1 MRQSLEKL
9 KKNTQKLLILSPK
22 DKKFIILRIAE
33 ALRGRKG
40 EILSANE
47 KDLAILSKGE
57 ALRDRLL
64 LDSKRF
70 DALCASLEQIA
81 LLEDPVGKV
90 LAGWVNEAG
99 LKIEKVSV
107 PLGVVCVIYEARPA
121 ISAELVA
128 LLLKSSNGGVLKGG
142 SEAKNTNL
150 AIFKCVQDTLK
161 GYDLEHCFLML
172 NDRAAL
178 NELLQ
183 MSEFIDLVVPRGS
196 SAMINEIASKS
207 KIPLIKHDKGL
218 CHTFVDE
225 SADLKDAVSIIINAK
240 CQRPSACNA
249 LESLLV
255 HKNIAKELFAL
266 LVPEFTKN
274 GVKIYADEPS
284 LALLKGAKLQMQAA
298 SEQDYLTE
306 WLDLALCVRLVEHTH
321 QAIEHINAYGSAHSD
336 AILSNNAENIALF
349 QRQVNSACVY
359 VNASTRFSD
368 GGEFGFGAEVGI
380 STSKLHAR
388 GPMGVNELCTY
399 KYLVSGAGQVRS

>member
-22 DKKFIILRIAE
+22 DKKFIILRVAE

-47 KDLAILSKGE
+47 KDLAAFSKGV

-64 LDSKRF
+64 LDDKRF

-81 LLEDPVGKV
+81 LLDDPVGKV

-161 GYDLEHCFLML
+161 GYGLEHCFLML

-225 SADLKDAVSIIINAK
+225 SADLKDAVAIIINAK

-266 LVPEFTKN
+266 LIPEFTKN

-284 LALLKGAKLQMQAA
+284 LALLKGAKLQVQAA

-306 WLDLALCVRLVEHTH
+306 WLDLALCVKIVKDTC

>member
-47 KDLAILSKGE
+47 KDLIAFSKGE

-81 LLEDPVGKV
+81 LLDDPVGKV

-161 GYDLEHCFLML
+161 GYGLEHCFLML

-266 LVPEFTKN
+266 LIPEFTKN

-306 WLDLALCVRLVEHTH
+306 WLDLALCVKIVKDTC

>member
-22 DKKFIILRIAE
+22 EKKFIILRIAE

-47 KDLAILSKGE
+47 KDLAAFSKGE

-81 LLEDPVGKV
+81 LLDDPVGKV

-128 LLLKSSNGGVLKGG
+128 LLLKSSNGGILKGG

-150 AIFKCVQDTLK
+150 AIFECVQDTLK

-266 LVPEFTKN
+266 LAPEFTKN

-306 WLDLALCVRLVEHTH
+306 WLDLALCVKIVKDTC

>member
-47 KDLAILSKGE
+47 KDLAIFSKGE

-284 LALLKGAKLQMQAA
+284 LALLKGAKLQVQAA

-306 WLDLALCVRLVEHTH
+306 WLDLALCVKIVKDTC

>member
-22 DKKFIILRIAE
+22 DKKFIILRVAE
-33 ALRGRKG
+33 ALRGRKS

-47 KDLAILSKGE
+47 KDLTAFSKGV
-57 ALRDRLL
+57 ALRDRLM
-64 LDSKRF
+64 LDDKRF

-142 SEAKNTNL
+142 SEARNTNL

-161 GYDLEHCFLML
+161 GYGLEHCFLML

-266 LVPEFTKN
+266 LIPEFTKN

-306 WLDLALCVRLVEHTH
+306 WLDLALCVKIVKDTC

-336 AILSNNAENIALF
+336 AILSNNAENIAIF

>member
-47 KDLAILSKGE
+47 KDLAAFSKGE

-64 LDSKRF
+64 LDNKRF

-81 LLEDPVGKV
+81 HLDDPVGKV

-150 AIFKCVQDTLK
+150 AIFECVQDTLK

-266 LVPEFTKN
+266 LAPEFTKN

-284 LALLKGAKLQMQAA
+284 LALLKGEKLQMQAA

-306 WLDLALCVRLVEHTH
+306 WLDLALCVKIVKDTY

>member
-47 KDLAILSKGE
+47 KDLAIFSKGE

>member
-33 ALRGRKG
+33 ALRGRKD

-47 KDLAILSKGE
+47 KDLAAFSKGE

-70 DALCASLEQIA
+70 DTLCASLEQIA

-161 GYDLEHCFLML
+161 GYGLEHCFLML
-172 NDRAAL
+172 NDRAVL

-306 WLDLALCVRLVEHTH
+306 WLDLALCVKIVKDTC

-349 QRQVNSACVY
+349 QRQVNSACIY

>member
-47 KDLAILSKGE
+47 KDLAIFSKGE

-161 GYDLEHCFLML
+161 GYGLEHCFLML

-178 NELLQ
+178 NKLLQ

-218 CHTFVDE
+218 CHIFVDE
-225 SADLKDAVSIIINAK
+225 SADLKDAVAIIINAK

-255 HKNIAKELFAL
+255 HKNIAKELFSL

-306 WLDLALCVRLVEHTH
+306 WLDLALCVKIVKDTC

>member
-22 DKKFIILRIAE
+22 DKKFIILRVAE

-47 KDLAILSKGE
+47 KDLAAFSKGV

-64 LDSKRF
+64 LDDKRF

-161 GYDLEHCFLML
+161 SYGLEHCFLML

-225 SADLKDAVSIIINAK
+225 SADLKDAVAIIINAK

-306 WLDLALCVRLVEHTH
+306 WLDLALCVKIVKDTC

-336 AILSNNAENIALF
+336 AILSNNAENIAIF

-399 KYLVSGAGQVRS
+399 KYFVSGTGQVRS

>member
-47 KDLAILSKGE
+47 KDLAVFSKGE

-64 LDSKRF
+64 LDDKRF

-81 LLEDPVGKV
+81 HLDDPVGKV

-150 AIFKCVQDTLK
+150 SIFKCVQDTLK
-161 GYDLEHCFLML
+161 GYGLEHCFLML

-225 SADLKDAVSIIINAK
+225 SADLKDAVAIIINAK

-249 LESLLV
+249 LESLLI

-266 LVPEFTKN
+266 LAPEFTKN

-306 WLDLALCVRLVEHTH
+306 WLDLALCVKIVKDTC

>member
-47 KDLAILSKGE
+47 KDLAAFSKGE

-81 LLEDPVGKV
+81 HLDDPVGKV

-150 AIFKCVQDTLK
+150 AIFECVQYTLK
-161 GYDLEHCFLML
+161 GYGLEHCFLML

-218 CHTFVDE
+218 CHTIVDE

-266 LVPEFTKN
+266 LIPEFTKN

-284 LALLKGAKLQMQAA
+284 LALLKGTKLQMQAA

-306 WLDLALCVRLVEHTH
+306 WLDLALCVKIVKDTC

>member
-47 KDLAILSKGE
+47 KDLAIFSKGE

-225 SADLKDAVSIIINAK
+225 SADLKDAVAIIINAK

-266 LVPEFTKN
+266 LIPEFTKN

-306 WLDLALCVRLVEHTH
+306 WLDLALCVKIVKDTC

>member
-33 ALRGRKG
+33 ALRGRKD

-47 KDLAILSKGE
+47 KDLAAFSKGE

-70 DALCASLEQIA
+70 DTLCASLEQIA
-81 LLEDPVGKV
+81 HLDDPVGKV

-150 AIFKCVQDTLK
+150 AIFECVQDTLK

-284 LALLKGAKLQMQAA
+284 LALLKGAKLQVQAA

-306 WLDLALCVRLVEHTH
+306 WLDLALCVKIVKDTC

>member
-47 KDLAILSKGE
+47 KDLAAFSKGE

-142 SEAKNTNL
+142 NEAKNTNL

-161 GYDLEHCFLML
+161 GYGLEHCFLML

-274 GVKIYADEPS
+274 SVKIYADEPS
-284 LALLKGAKLQMQAA
+284 LALLKGTKLQMQAA

-306 WLDLALCVRLVEHTH
+306 WLDLALCVKIVKDTC

>member
-1 MRQSLEKL
+1 M
-9 KKNTQKLLILSPK
+9 
-22 DKKFIILRIAE
+22 RIAE

-47 KDLAILSKGE
+47 KDLAAFSKGE

-64 LDSKRF
+64 LDDKRF

-81 LLEDPVGKV
+81 HLDDPVGKV

-99 LKIEKVSV
+99 LKIEKISV

-150 AIFKCVQDTLK
+150 AIFECVQDTLK

-266 LVPEFTKN
+266 LVPEFTKK

-306 WLDLALCVRLVEHTH
+306 WLDLALCVKIVKDTC

>member
-47 KDLAILSKGE
+47 KDLAIFSKGE

-306 WLDLALCVRLVEHTH
+306 WLDLALCVKIVKDTC

-349 QRQVNSACVY
+349 QRQVNSACIY

>member
-47 KDLAILSKGE
+47 KDLAVFSKGE

-81 LLEDPVGKV
+81 LLDDPVGKV
-90 LAGWVNEAG
+90 LAGWVNEVG

-150 AIFKCVQDTLK
+150 SIFKCVQDTLK

-284 LALLKGAKLQMQAA
+284 LALLKGVKLQVQAA

-306 WLDLALCVRLVEHTH
+306 WLDLALCVKIVKDTC

>member
-47 KDLAILSKGE
+47 KDLAAFSKGE

-284 LALLKGAKLQMQAA
+284 LALLKGAKLQVQAA

-306 WLDLALCVRLVEHTH
+306 WLDLALCVKIVKDTC

>member
-47 KDLAILSKGE
+47 KDLAAFSKGE

-64 LDSKRF
+64 LDDKRF
-70 DALCASLEQIA
+70 DALCASLEQITH
-81 LLEDPVGKV
+81 LDDPVGKV

-161 GYDLEHCFLML
+161 GYGLEHCFLML

-284 LALLKGAKLQMQAA
+284 LALLKGEKLQMQAA

-306 WLDLALCVRLVEHTH
+306 WLDLALCVKIVKDTC

>member
-22 DKKFIILRIAE
+22 DKKFIILCVAE

-47 KDLAILSKGE
+47 KDLAAFSKGV

-64 LDSKRF
+64 LDDKRF

-284 LALLKGAKLQMQAA
+284 LALLKGAKLQVQAA

-306 WLDLALCVRLVEHTH
+306 WLDLALCVKIVKDTC

>member
-22 DKKFIILRIAE
+22 DKKFIILRVAE

-47 KDLAILSKGE
+47 KDLAAFSKGV
-57 ALRDRLL
+57 ALRDRLM

-306 WLDLALCVRLVEHTH
+306 WLDLALCVKIVKDTC

-336 AILSNNAENIALF
+336 AIHSNIAENIALF

>member
-47 KDLAILSKGE
+47 KDLIAFSKGE

-81 LLEDPVGKV
+81 LLDDPVGKV

-161 GYDLEHCFLML
+161 GYGLEHCFLML

-225 SADLKDAVSIIINAK
+225 SADLKDAVAIIINAK

-249 LESLLV
+249 LESLLI

-306 WLDLALCVRLVEHTH
+306 WLDLALCVKIVKDTC

-399 KYLVSGAGQVRS
+399 KYLVSGAGQIRS

>member
-47 KDLAILSKGE
+47 KDLAAFSKGE

-81 LLEDPVGKV
+81 HLDDPVGKV

-150 AIFKCVQDTLK
+150 AIFECVQDTLK
-161 GYDLEHCFLML
+161 GYGLEHCFLML
-172 NDRAAL
+172 NDRATL

-266 LVPEFTKN
+266 LIPEFTKN

-306 WLDLALCVRLVEHTH
+306 WLDLALCVKIVKDTC

-388 GPMGVNELCTY
+388 GPMGVKELCTY

>member
-47 KDLAILSKGE
+47 KDLAIFSKGE

-266 LVPEFTKN
+266 LIPEFTKN

-284 LALLKGAKLQMQAA
+284 LALLKGEKLQMQAA

-306 WLDLALCVRLVEHTH
+306 WLDLALCVKIVKDTC

>member
-47 KDLAILSKGE
+47 KDLAIFSKGE

-284 LALLKGAKLQMQAA
+284 LALLKGAKLQVQAA

-306 WLDLALCVRLVEHTH
+306 WLDLALCVKIVKDTC

-399 KYLVSGAGQVRS
+399 KYLISGAGQVRS

>member
-1 MRQSLEKL
+1 
-9 KKNTQKLLILSPK
+9 
-22 DKKFIILRIAE
+22 
-33 ALRGRKG
+33 
-40 EILSANE
+40 
-47 KDLAILSKGE
+47 
-57 ALRDRLL
+57 
-64 LDSKRF
+64 
-70 DALCASLEQIA
+70 
-81 LLEDPVGKV
+81 
-90 LAGWVNEAG
+90 
-99 LKIEKVSV
+99 
-107 PLGVVCVIYEARPA
+107 
-121 ISAELVA
+121 
-128 LLLKSSNGGVLKGG
+128 
-142 SEAKNTNL
+142 
-150 AIFKCVQDTLK
+150 
-161 GYDLEHCFLML
+161 
-172 NDRAAL
+172 
-178 NELLQ
+178 
-183 MSEFIDLVVPRGS
+183 
-196 SAMINEIASKS
+196 MINEIASKS

-274 GVKIYADEPS
+274 GVKIYADELS

-306 WLDLALCVRLVEHTH
+306 WLDLALCVKIVKDTY

>member
-22 DKKFIILRIAE
+22 DKKFIILQIAE

-47 KDLAILSKGE
+47 KDLAAFSKGE

-64 LDSKRF
+64 LGNKRF

-81 LLEDPVGKV
+81 LLDDPVGKV

-150 AIFKCVQDTLK
+150 AIFECVQDTLK
-161 GYDLEHCFLML
+161 GYGLEHCFLML

-196 SAMINEIASKS
+196 STMINEIASKS

-255 HKNIAKELFAL
+255 HRNIAKKLFAL

-284 LALLKGAKLQMQAA
+284 LALLKGAKLQVQAA

-306 WLDLALCVRLVEHTH
+306 WLDLALCVRLVEHTC